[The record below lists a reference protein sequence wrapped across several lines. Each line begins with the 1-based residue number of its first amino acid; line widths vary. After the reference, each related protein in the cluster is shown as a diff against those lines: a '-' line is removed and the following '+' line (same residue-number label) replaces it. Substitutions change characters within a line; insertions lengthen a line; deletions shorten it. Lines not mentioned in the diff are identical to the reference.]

1 MPRHEYHPRADAG
14 EPHSGKIV
22 MKRGANGRL
31 QIVAPTTEP
40 PEREPEEPL
49 PARRDPPAEEGPAT
63 PPSP

>member
-1 MPRHEYHPRADAG
+1 MPRHENHPRADAG

-31 QIVAPTTEP
+31 QIVPPAGEP
-40 PEREPEEPL
+40 PGEQPRERAE
-49 PARRDPPAEEGPAT
+49 PPADEGRAT

>member
-14 EPHSGKIV
+14 EPHRGKIV

-31 QIVAPTTEP
+31 QIVSP
-40 PEREPEEPL
+40 PGDPHEREPEEQRPE
-49 PARRDPPAEEGPAT
+49 PPAGEDRAT